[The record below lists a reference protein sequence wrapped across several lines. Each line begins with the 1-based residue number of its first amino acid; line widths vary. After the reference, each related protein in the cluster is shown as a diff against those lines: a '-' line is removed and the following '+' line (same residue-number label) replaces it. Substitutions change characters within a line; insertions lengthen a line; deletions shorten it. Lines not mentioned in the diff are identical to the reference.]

1 MESNEVT
8 PEDMK
13 SALASGYI
21 VIDLATGNLVR
32 VNDPR
37 PLFVY
42 QAGATSDQDVMV
54 PLTES
59 AKQYAE
65 ARIKEFQDESK

>member
-1 MESNEVT
+1 MESNEIT

-13 SALASGYI
+13 SALASGYL
-21 VIDLATGNLVR
+21 VIDL

-37 PLFVY
+37 LLFVY

-59 AKQYAE
+59 AKRYAK